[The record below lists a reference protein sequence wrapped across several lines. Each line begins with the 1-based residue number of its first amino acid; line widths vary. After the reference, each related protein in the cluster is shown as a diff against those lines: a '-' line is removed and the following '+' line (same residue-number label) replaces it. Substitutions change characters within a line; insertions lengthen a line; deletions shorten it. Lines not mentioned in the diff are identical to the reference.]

1 VRVEGVLA
9 PLEDDDGEDAEHLRG
24 TLVTVVT
31 AAEL

>member
-24 TLVTVVT
+24 TVVT
-31 AAEL
+31 AAE